1 MLIQT
6 GFWNHFLSLNK
17 YPSHSLRRPALNI
30 QIERRITPSCQVST
44 LSEES
49 NPFSVEKNYSKY
61 LENGHSFSALS
72 IGLWKECG
80 LDTDNVWKCRH
91 ISNDM
96 LSLGHV
102 GSWINFVRVLVILAV
117 IVDVV
122 AVLFI
127 FVTFFWKPKLYF
139 TSSIAS
145 LLTCKYIRSSGVFKT
160 LSNIHD
166 EES

>member
-1 MLIQT
+1 MDWTLPIVLRLGMTVLCVAQFVCSMLAVVTSDWVI
-6 GFWNHFLSLNK
+6 
-17 YPSHSLRRPALNI
+17 
-30 QIERRITPSCQVST
+30 
-44 LSEES
+44 
-49 NPFSVEKNYSKY
+49 FSMK
-61 LENGHSFSALS
+61 ENGHSFSAVS

-145 LLTCKYIRSSGVFKT
+145 LLTCKYIRGSGVFKT
-160 LSNIHD
+160 LSNIHE